1 MPCPCEA
8 CSAAPE
14 ATWTEAHRMQ
24 CEARHVA
31 SMAHLSDRQ
40 GYLKRI
46 GVKRGASAK
55 AVLAQAVIKAWLEK
69 RVSKV
74 QQEG

>member
-1 MPCPCEA
+1 
-8 CSAAPE
+8 
-14 ATWTEAHRMQ
+14 MQ

-31 SMAHLSDRQ
+31 ALPHFADRQ
-40 GYLKRI
+40 GYLSRI
-46 GVKRGASAK
+46 GVKRGQAAK
-55 AVLAQAVIKAWLEK
+55 AELAQAVIKAWLEK